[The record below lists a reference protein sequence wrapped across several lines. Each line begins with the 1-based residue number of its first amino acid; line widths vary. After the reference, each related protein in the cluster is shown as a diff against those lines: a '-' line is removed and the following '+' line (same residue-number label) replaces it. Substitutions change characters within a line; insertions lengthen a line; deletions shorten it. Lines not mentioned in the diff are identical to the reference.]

1 MSLYYIQLTIISA
14 KNLPSTKRISHST
27 DAYIEIQ
34 LITLANP
41 FQLHPPYPVRIDIAR
56 LQDNYMY
63 SRQEL
68 LQVVYGNRS
77 NLHTPGSVYG
87 NRSDLH
93 TPGSVGGGWERA
105 IDNVEQG
112 VVVHSYGRTSVQVR
126 VYVYSVCI

>member
-1 MSLYYIQLTIISA
+1 
-14 KNLPSTKRISHST
+14 
-27 DAYIEIQ
+27 
-34 LITLANP
+34 
-41 FQLHPPYPVRIDIAR
+41 
-56 LQDNYMY
+56 MY

-87 NRSDLH
+87 NRSNLHTPGSVYRNRSDLH
-93 TPGSVGGGWERA
+93 TPGSMDDGWERA

-126 VYVYSVCI
+126 VYVYSVCIYSVCIYSVCI

>member
-14 KNLPSTKRISHST
+14 KNLPSTKRITHNT

-34 LITLANP
+34 LVTLANP

-56 LQDNYMY
+56 LQHNYMY
-63 SRQEL
+63 NRQEL
-68 LQVVYGNRS
+68 LQVVHGNRS
-77 NLHTPGSVYG
+77 N
-87 NRSDLH
+87 LH

-126 VYVYSVCI
+126 VYVYSVCIYSVCIYSVCI

>member
-1 MSLYYIQLTIISA
+1 
-14 KNLPSTKRISHST
+14 
-27 DAYIEIQ
+27 
-34 LITLANP
+34 
-41 FQLHPPYPVRIDIAR
+41 
-56 LQDNYMY
+56 MY
-63 SRQEL
+63 NRQEL
-68 LQVVYGNRS
+68 LQVVHGNRS

-87 NRSDLH
+87 NRSDLHTPGSLYGNRSDLHTPGSLYGNRSDFH